1 MTLGYHED
9 HEARTIEIDVAGRV
23 TREDF
28 DAIAPKVEQFA
39 NDHGPIKMLE
49 VVRHL
54 DGIDPGLIWEG
65 LRLDF
70 RVVPR
75 ISHCAVV
82 GDAAWLSPLTRAA
95 SVVMPMTLRCF
106 PMAEIDAARAWLA
119 EAETGQTAPS

>member
-1 MTLGYHED
+1 MALGYHED
-9 HEARTIEIDVAGRV
+9 HDARTIEIDVAGRI

-39 NDHGPIKMLE
+39 NDHGPIKVLE

-54 DGIDPGLIWEG
+54 DGVEPGLIWDG

-70 RVVPR
+70 RVVPH
-75 ISHCAVV
+75 ITHCAVV

-95 SVVMPMTLRCF
+95 SVVMPIAMRCF
-106 PMAEIDAARAWLA
+106 PMAEMDAARTWLT
-119 EAETGQTAPS
+119 EADAGVERGA